1 MKLHN
6 KVALVTGGSRGI
18 GRAISKKL
26 AVEGAT
32 VAINYKSDHWSA
44 EETVGQITNSG
55 GVAVAIKADVGNA
68 EEVNQMVDSIL
79 VRFGRIDILVS
90 NAGII
95 RDSLLLMMKD
105 QDFSSVMKTNF
116 GGVYNCT
123 RAVSKAMMLQKEGKI
138 INISSVVADRARKGQ
153 SNYASSKGAINSFTR
168 AMAFELG
175 AKGITVNAVAPG
187 FIVTDMTRPICEA
200 AEPQIKEHVALRRA
214 GQPEEVASLVAF
226 LASDDASYITGQV
239 INIDGGLM

>member
-1 MKLHN
+1 MKLDD

-18 GRAISKKL
+18 GRAICNKL
-26 AVEGAT
+26 AAEGAT
-32 VAINYKSDHWSA
+32 VAINYKSDHWSV

-55 GVAVAIKADVGNA
+55 GVAVAIKADVGDA

-79 VRFGRIDILVS
+79 ERFGRIDILVS

-123 RAVSKAMMLQKEGKI
+123 RAVSKAMMVQKGGKI

-175 AKGITVNAVAPG
+175 SKGITVNAVAPG

-200 AEPQIKEHVALRRA
+200 AEPQIKENIALGRA